1 MNFEDFGEKMG
12 IHKIDHEI
20 IEKVFCSLSID
31 YFCLDWNKMQQMY
44 LSCKNLWGFVQI
56 KMKACNF
63 KKCVNIITIAVKLSI
78 FSVYCKYYLPSL

>member
-20 IEKVFCSLSID
+20 IEKVLCSLSID

-44 LSCKNLWGFVQI
+44 LSCKNLYEALFRLKWKHAI
-56 KMKACNF
+56 SKMC
-63 KKCVNIITIAVKLSI
+63 
-78 FSVYCKYYLPSL
+78 